1 MAATQP
7 PELFQAF
14 GDSPLDWLGREQL
27 YDFIKG
33 RAFRHSVLCRADVP
47 CSRTPSARALMSL
60 RITSLVRPAA
70 AGPAPSLDQ
79 REDFQNDRGTL
90 ALATNE
96 PVLRAALRVL
106 AEAWPWSLAF
116 ETLWGR
122 TQQRLASSWGIVAP
136 GYPYAASPDQL
147 AEAMLDAFAHHIV
160 ELHVHEPG
168 FTTAISEFP
177 RASPVARRQSAA
189 APRVTNLR
197 HRMVSLNAFDQLVL
211 RHLDGRHD
219 RRALLAAFQGGIRI
233 VPSQGRPI
241 TDPAEVEPI
250 LARQLEES
258 LRRLAGGALLVG

>member
-1 MAATQP
+1 
-7 PELFQAF
+7 
-14 GDSPLDWLGREQL
+14 
-27 YDFIKG
+27 
-33 RAFRHSVLCRADVP
+33 
-47 CSRTPSARALMSL
+47 MSL

-70 AGPAPSLDQ
+70 AGLAPSLGQ
-79 REDFQNDRGTL
+79 REDFQNFRGAL

-122 TQQRLASSWGIVAP
+122 TQQRLASSWGIVAAGSP
-136 GYPYAASPDQL
+136 SAASPEPL

-177 RASPVARRQSAA
+177 RASPVARRQAA

-197 HRMVSLNAFDQLVL
+197 HRMVSLNALDQLVL
-211 RHLDGRHD
+211 
-219 RRALLAAFQGGIRI
+219 
-233 VPSQGRPI
+233 
-241 TDPAEVEPI
+241 
-250 LARQLEES
+250 
-258 LRRLAGGALLVG
+258 